1 MTFMA
6 SLETSHARPQLE
18 GLEPREYFKTF
29 AIAVPTPG
37 HPPILLHSG
46 EEAYS
51 TVLEIIATNKYLSER
66 AAEISSKSATLI
78 GTLRGL
84 ATVLNLEVNKSEETG
99 LHLANIERMLEIV
112 EKDAD
117 IGYQISRIKLLKF
130 ERMQH
135 LKAEEDLALAERE
148 LHMVQEDLD
157 EAIKQM
163 VKFEKL
169 RKVLNDCIR
178 AGHDSLAVF

>member
-6 SLETSHARPQLE
+6 SLGNSQALPQLE

-29 AIAVPTPG
+29 SIAVPTPG
-37 HPPILLHSG
+37 HPPILNHSG
-46 EEAYS
+46 EEAYN
-51 TVLEIIATNKYLSER
+51 TVLEIIATNKYLTER
-66 AAEISSKSATLI
+66 AAQVSSNSQSLI

-84 ATVLNLEVNKSEETG
+84 ATVLNLEANETEETK
-99 LHLANIERMLEIV
+99 LHLANIERMVKIA

-130 ERMQH
+130 ERSQH
-135 LKAEEDLALAERE
+135 SKAEADLASAETELLLVKEDLK
-148 LHMVQEDLD
+148 

-169 RKVLNDCIR
+169 RKVISDCIR
-178 AGHDSLAVF
+178 AGHTNLAVF